1 MDHVADGVEAVEAV
15 KHNSYDVIF
24 MDVHMPRLNGFE
36 ATKVIKELK
45 PPEDCPY
52 IIAVTANAVRGDMDK
67 CLKAGMD
74 AYVSKPIKIESIMQ
88 ALETYYIKNNL

>member
-1 MDHVADGVEAVEAV
+1 MDRVADGIEVVEAV
-15 KHNSYDVIF
+15 KHNSYDIIF

-36 ATKVIKELK
+36 ATKVIKNSLHSES
-45 PPEDCPY
+45 CPY
-52 IIAVTANAVRGDMDK
+52 IIAVTANALRGDKDK

-88 ALETYYIKNNL
+88 VLETYYVKHNL

>member
-1 MDHVADGVEAVEAV
+1 
-15 KHNSYDVIF
+15 
-24 MDVHMPRLNGFE
+24 MPRLDGFE
-36 ATKVIKELK
+36 ATKMIKELK
-45 PPEDCPY
+45 SSEDCPY

-88 ALETYYIKNNL
+88 ALETYYMKCNL